1 MQLFFL
7 GCWNEIKCDKDN
19 RAIILD
25 KILNA
30 GYKIG
35 VLGGDN
41 FYPYKVGKKDLEL
54 TDGKPKLFRK
64 STLRPLEKLH
74 GRIDDLHVVL
84 GNHDLDKLPESRTT
98 ICGIQIS
105 DKFIQRPI
113 ICISTRR
120 DRYIYQYGYR

>member
-25 KILNA
+25 KILKA

-41 FYPYKVGKKDLEL
+41 FYPYKVSKKDLEF
-54 TDGKPKLFRK
+54 TNGNAKLFRK
-64 STLRPLEKLH
+64 STLRPLEKLKSN
-74 GRIDDLHVVL
+74 IPDLHTVT
-84 GNHDLDKLPESRTT
+84 GNHDLDKLPN
-98 ICGIQIS
+98 S
-105 DKFIQRPI
+105 DHPLIVFQ
-113 ICISTRR
+113 
-120 DRYIYQYGYR
+120 YQSDNE